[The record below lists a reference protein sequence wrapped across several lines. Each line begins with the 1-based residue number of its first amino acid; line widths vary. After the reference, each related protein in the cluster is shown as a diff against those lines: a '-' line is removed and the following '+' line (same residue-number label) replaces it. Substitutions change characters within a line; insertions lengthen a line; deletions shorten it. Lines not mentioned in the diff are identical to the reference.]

1 MIPFFLGLCF
11 GAIPVSVMWIAIN
24 EMDSYDKTPEDKS
37 AIMPADRY
45 QQIKEMAE
53 AQDKSTGLLEKELII
68 QRLDELK
75 EDFKSHDNR

>member
-45 QQIKEMAE
+45 QQIKEMAD
-53 AQDKSTGLLEKELII
+53 AQDKSTGRLEKELII

-75 EDFKSHDNR
+75 EDFRRDDRR

>member
-1 MIPFFLGLCF
+1 MIAFFLGVFC

-24 EMDSYDKTPEDKS
+24 ELDSYDKTSEDKS

-53 AQDKSTGLLEKELII
+53 SQDKSTALLEKELII